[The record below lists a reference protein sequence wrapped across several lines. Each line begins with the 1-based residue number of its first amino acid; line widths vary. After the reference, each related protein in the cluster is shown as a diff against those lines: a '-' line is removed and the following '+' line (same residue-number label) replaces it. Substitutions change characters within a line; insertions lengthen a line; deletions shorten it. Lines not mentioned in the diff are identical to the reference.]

1 MKILKINSRIKSLPL
16 MLFKQEM
23 MNNVNKY
30 QNTKSM
36 KAILD
41 VYSLSDIEQA
51 IDSVYVAGDY
61 ICIPD
66 GSRSNLILR
75 LLQYGGAGVKALN
88 IITLSYL
95 GMEGGLL

>member
-1 MKILKINSRIKSLPL
+1 MKILKINSRIKSIPL
-16 MLFKQEM
+16 MLFKQELLK
-23 MNNVNKY
+23 NIHKY
-30 QNTKSM
+30 QDSKSM

-51 IDSVYVAGDY
+51 VDSVYLAGDY

-66 GSRSNLILR
+66 GGRNNLILR
-75 LLQYGGAGVKALN
+75 LLQYGGAEVKALN
-88 IITLSYL
+88 LITLSYL